1 MIRPRWWWILSKQ
14 QKLQQYI
21 YKLDSSLLELKHWD
35 LKLPLEQAR
44 KMDGVVV
51 ALADSQILS
60 WINEINNTQDYDI
73 KAKEVKKQIKFV
85 KKQEVSFENKNKI
98 ATLYKELY
106 RLQFREDYL
115 CVVMKNNSHYKR
127 ANKGF
132 KVNGINYKRLL
143 CTTGGVKMSTVVYVS
158 ERIFPELKKRLSN
171 NHNVKIP
178 LVPAKYSAYEA
189 LAASGSNIV
198 SWPLSRESKIPGG
211 TIVVKDCITKF
222 VADVIDVDDSNYPN
236 EPMVELKQNQEFDN
250 DASDG
255 CGIMTIN
262 LAKRWN
268 GELCGNFDKPLC
280 GCNLRNSFLKGMVF
294 PFDIVAFA
302 EQINGA
308 SEDNPD
314 KYLIEDVWGIKRDVR
329 DAELIVTESQLK
341 LWDCYKSWEDYY
353 ASCIEN
359 QYTFRV
365 AKTASDYVDMD
376 EVRQLNYQFIAPL
389 RLTEEDVR
397 DLVKPTVD
405 EISDI
410 LGGNYRKSLVYLC
423 GSKLNDSN
431 VMFADVI
438 ARAIMLE
445 PSLIGDDYICNR
457 VHRMIRRRIV
467 DAKIGVLDVRG
478 NYQILSGD
486 LYALAQSIFGLPV
499 TGLLK
504 AGEIYSKFWLDRR
517 VEKVLCYRAP
527 MSNEHS
533 IVQQK
538 ICNTDQARYWFQY
551 MESIAIVNAWDT
563 MPAALNGFDFDG
575 DLLFT
580 TDNEVLMRRQ
590 TNLPALRCIQ
600 HKAKKEII
608 NEENLIQSNINGFG
622 SQIGQI
628 TNRCTSMTSLMANY
642 SEDDEEYKV
651 LKYRT
656 QCMQAVQQAEIDKA
670 KGIKTYPMQKSW
682 YMLNECKQSDEFSD
696 EYNEKMEFYEKI
708 CAHKKPYFFGYNYPS
723 LMKEYRETTNR
734 ATTNARQ
741 KFRMELADMIEAY
754 EGGRD
759 ITLEQRV
766 FVERFLRS
774 LKLDSS
780 KSTCNMICWEIEKV
794 FDGKK
799 CFYPDKVDLYGLL
812 RSDNTYEQTLF
823 NKLIKECKK
832 SEQKYAIRCVIEALL
847 NKNEFEEPDEYNNV
861 EFDMSAILNEI
872 CNNEEMLCDLLL
884 DYCYQHNG
892 NKEILWNVCGETL
905 LSRLAQN
912 RKLYYPIAD
921 PNGDFAVQG
930 KRYLM
935 KEYIPGGDVD
945 EV

>member
-1 MIRPRWWWILSKQ
+1 MSKQ

-60 WINEINNTQDYDI
+60 WINEINETQDYDV
-73 KAKEVKKQIKFV
+73 KAREVKKQIKFL
-85 KKQEVSFENKNKI
+85 KKQEVTAANKSKI
-98 ATLYKELY
+98 SELYKELY
-106 RLQFREDYL
+106 RLQFREDYV
-115 CVVMKNNSHYKR
+115 CVVMKTNAHYKR
-127 ANKGF
+127 ANEGF
-132 KVNGINYKRLL
+132 KINVINYKRLL
-143 CTTGGVKMSTVVYVS
+143 CTTGGVKMSTVVYAS
-158 ERIFPELKKRLSN
+158 ERIQSELKKRLSN
-171 NHNVKIP
+171 NRNENIP

-189 LAASGSNIV
+189 LAASGSNVV
-198 SWPLSRESKIPGG
+198 SWPLDSDAKIPGG
-211 TIVVKDCITKF
+211 TIVVRDCITKF
-222 VADVIDVDDSNYPN
+222 IADVIDVDDSNYPN
-236 EPMVELKQNQEFDN
+236 EPIVELKHNQEFEN

-255 CGIMTIN
+255 CGIMTVE

-280 GCNLRNSFLKGMVF
+280 GCNLRNSFTKGMVF
-294 PFDIVAFA
+294 PFDIVEFA
-302 EQINGA
+302 EKINGA
-308 SEDNPD
+308 SEECPE
-314 KYLIEDVWGIKRDVR
+314 KYLVEDVWGAKRDIR
-329 DAELIVTESQLK
+329 DAQLIITESQLK
-341 LWDCYKSWEDYY
+341 LWNCYDSWEDYY
-353 ASCIEN
+353 NACIEN
-359 QYTFRV
+359 KYTFRV
-365 AKTASDYVDMD
+365 AKTAADYEDMD
-376 EVRQLNYQFIAPL
+376 EMRQLNYQFIAPL
-389 RLTEEDVR
+389 RLNQDDVK
-397 DLVKPTVD
+397 DLIKPTVD

-410 LGGNYRKSLVYLC
+410 LGKDYRKALVYLC
-423 GSKLNDSN
+423 GSKLNDDN
-431 VMFADVI
+431 VMFSDVVN
-438 ARAIMLE
+438 RAIMLE
-445 PSLIGDDYICNR
+445 PGLIGDDYILNR
-457 VHRMIRRRIV
+457 ISRMIKRRIV

-486 LYALAQSIFGLPV
+486 LYALAQSMFGLPV

-504 AGEIYSKFWLDRR
+504 AGEIYSKFWLNRNVD
-517 VEKVLCYRAP
+517 KVLCYRAP

-533 IVQQK
+533 IVKQNISFSEEAK
-538 ICNTDQARYWFQY
+538 YWFQY

-590 TNLPALRCIQ
+590 KNLPALRCIQ
-600 HKAKKEII
+600 HNAKKEII
-608 NEENLIQSNINGFG
+608 TEENLIQSNLNGFG

-682 YMLNECKQSDEFSD
+682 YMLSECRQKEEYSD
-696 EYNEKMEFYEKI
+696 EYNEKMEFYAKI
-708 CAHKKPYFFGYNYPS
+708 CAHKKPYFFGYNYSS
-723 LMKEYRETTNR
+723 LMKEYKETTNR
-734 ATTNARQ
+734 AMTNARQ
-741 KFRMELADMIEAY
+741 KFRMELDDLISMY
-754 EGGRD
+754 ENGED
-759 ITLEQRV
+759 ISIEQRI
-766 FVERFLRS
+766 FIERFLRS

-780 KSTCNMICWEIEKV
+780 KSTCNIICWEVEKA

-799 CFYPDKVDLYGLL
+799 SFCPEKVDIYSLL
-812 RSDNTYEQTLF
+812 RRKEEYSPSILD
-823 NKLIKECKK
+823 KIVKECKK
-832 SEQKYAIRCVIEALL
+832 SEKKRAIKCVIDFLI
-847 NKNEFEEPDEYNNV
+847 NKTDFEYELEYYNID
-861 EFDMSAILNEI
+861 FDISDILSGI

-884 DYCYQHNG
+884 DYCYKYNG

-905 LSRLAQN
+905 LGRLSKN
-912 RKLYYPIAD
+912 NTLYYPVINPD
-921 PNGDFAVQG
+921 GDFEVQG
-930 KRYLM
+930 KRYSM
-935 KEYIPGGDVD
+935 KEYLPRGDND

>member
-1 MIRPRWWWILSKQ
+1 
-14 QKLQQYI
+14 
-21 YKLDSSLLELKHWD
+21 
-35 LKLPLEQAR
+35 
-44 KMDGVVV
+44 MDGVVV

-60 WINEINNTQDYDI
+60 WINEINDIQDYDL
-73 KAKEVKKQIKFV
+73 KAREVKRQIKFL
-85 KKQEVSFENKNKI
+85 KRQEVTPANKAKI
-98 ATLYKELY
+98 AELYKELY
-106 RLQFREDYL
+106 RLQFRDDYV

-127 ANKGF
+127 ANQGF
-132 KVNGINYKRLL
+132 KINGINYKRLL

-158 ERIFPELKKRLSN
+158 ERVQPELKKRLSN
-171 NHNVKIP
+171 NHNMDIP

-189 LAASGSNIV
+189 LAASGSNVV
-198 SWPLSRESKIPGG
+198 SWPLGDDATIPGG
-211 TIVVKDCITKF
+211 TIVVKDCMTSFI
-222 VADVIDVDDSNYPN
+222 ADVIDVDDSNYPS
-236 EPMVELKQNQEFDN
+236 EPLVELKHNQEFEN

-255 CGIMTIN
+255 CGIMTVE

-308 SEDNPD
+308 SEDNPEG
-314 KYLIEDVWGIKRDVR
+314 YLVEDVWGTKRDIR
-329 DAELIVTESQLK
+329 DAELVITESQLK
-341 LWDCYKSWEDYY
+341 LWDCYASWEDYY
-353 ASCIEN
+353 TACIEN
-359 QYTFRV
+359 KYTFRV
-365 AKTASDYVDMD
+365 AKTASDYEEMD

-389 RLTEEDVR
+389 RLNEDDVR

-410 LGGNYRKSLVYLC
+410 LGGDYRKSLVYLC
-423 GSKLNDSN
+423 GSKLNDDN
-431 VMFADVI
+431 IPYTDVV

-445 PSLIGDDYICNR
+445 PTVIGDDYIQNR
-457 VHRMIRRRIV
+457 IHRMIKRRIV

-478 NYQILSGD
+478 NFQILSGD
-486 LYALAQSIFGLPV
+486 LYALAQSMFGLPI

-504 AGEIYSKFWLDRR
+504 AGEIYSKFWLEREVDQ
-517 VEKVLCYRAP
+517 VLCYRAP

-533 IVQQK
+533 IVRQN
-538 ICNTDQARYWFQY
+538 ICNSLEAQYWFQY

-580 TDNEVLMRRQ
+580 TDNEALMRRQ

-608 NEENLIQSNINGFG
+608 SEENLIQSNINGFG

-642 SEDDEEYKV
+642 SEDDEEYRV

-682 YMLNECKQSDEFSD
+682 YMLNECKQSDEYSD

-734 ATTNARQ
+734 AMTNARQ
-741 KFRMELADMIEAY
+741 KFRMELDDMLYAY
-754 EGGRD
+754 KNDES
-759 ITLEQRV
+759 ITLEQRI

-780 KSTCNMICWEIEKV
+780 KSTCNMICWEIERM
-794 FDGKK
+794 FDDKK
-799 CFYPDKVDLYGLL
+799 CFAPEKADLYGLL
-812 RSDNTYEQTLF
+812 HSGNAYDSSILS
-823 NKLIKECKK
+823 KVIKECKK
-832 SEQKYAIRCVIEALL
+832 SEQKHAMRCVIEALL
-847 NKNEFEEPDEYNNV
+847 NKNEFEDADEFHNV
-861 EFDMSAILNEI
+861 DFDMSAVLNEI

-884 DYCYQHNG
+884 DYCYKFNG
-892 NKEILWNVCGETL
+892 NKEILWNVCGEVL
-905 LSRLAQN
+905 IQRLAQN

-921 PNGDFAVQG
+921 PSGDFEVQG

-935 KEYIPGGDVD
+935 KEYELGGDVD

>member
-1 MIRPRWWWILSKQ
+1 MSKQ

-60 WINEINNTQDYDI
+60 WINEINDIQDYDL
-73 KAKEVKKQIKFV
+73 KAREVKRQIKFF
-85 KKQEVSFENKNKI
+85 KGQEVSLANKSKI
-98 ATLYKELY
+98 SELYKELY
-106 RLQFREDYL
+106 RLQFRDDYV

-127 ANKGF
+127 ANQGF
-132 KVNGINYKRLL
+132 KINGINYKRLL

-158 ERIFPELKKRLSN
+158 ERVQPELKRRLSN
-171 NHNVKIP
+171 NHNIEIP

-189 LAASGSNIV
+189 LAASGSNAV
-198 SWPLSRESKIPGG
+198 SWPLDGDASIPGG
-211 TIVVKDCITKF
+211 TIVVKDCMTSFI
-222 VADVIDVDDSNYPN
+222 ADVIDVDDSNYPN
-236 EPMVELKQNQEFDN
+236 EPLVELKHNQEFEN

-255 CGIMTIN
+255 CGIMTIE

-294 PFDIVAFA
+294 PFDIVGFA

-308 SEDNPD
+308 SLENPEG
-314 KYLIEDVWGIKRDVR
+314 YLVEDVWGTKRDVR
-329 DAELIVTESQLK
+329 DAELIITESQLK
-341 LWDCYKSWEDYY
+341 LWDCYSSWEHYY
-353 ASCIEN
+353 NSCIEN
-359 QYTFRV
+359 KYTFRV
-365 AKTASDYVDMD
+365 AKTASDYEDMD

-389 RLTEEDVR
+389 RLNEDDVR

-410 LGGNYRKSLVYLC
+410 LGGDYRKSLVYLC
-423 GSKLNDSN
+423 GSKLNDEN
-431 VMFADVI
+431 IQYADVV
-438 ARAIMLE
+438 ARAIMFD
-445 PSLIGDDYICNR
+445 PTLIGDEYIQNR
-457 VHRMIRRRIV
+457 IHRMIKRRIV

-478 NYQILSGD
+478 NFQILSGD
-486 LYALAQSIFGLPV
+486 LYALAQSMFGLPI

-504 AGEIYSKFWLDRR
+504 KGEIYSKFWLDRN
-517 VEKVLCYRAP
+517 VTQVLCYRAP

-533 IVQQK
+533 IVRQS
-538 ICNTDQARYWFQY
+538 ICRDQEAQYWFQY

-580 TDNEVLMRRQ
+580 TDNEALMRRQ

-608 NEENLIQSNINGFG
+608 SEENLIQSNINGFG

-642 SEDDEEYKV
+642 SEGDEEYKV

-682 YMLNECKQSDEFSD
+682 YLLNECKQSDEYSD

-734 ATTNARQ
+734 AMTNARQ
-741 KFRMELADMIEAY
+741 KFRMELYDMICAY
-754 EGGRD
+754 QNDEV
-759 ITLEQRV
+759 TLEQRI
-766 FVERFLRS
+766 FVEKFLRS

-780 KSTCNMICWEIEKV
+780 KSTCNMICWEIEKT
-794 FDGKK
+794 FDGTK
-799 CFYPDKVDLYGLL
+799 CFCPEKADLYGLL
-812 RSDNTYEQTLF
+812 RSDNAYESTLLS
-823 NKLIKECKK
+823 KVIKECKK

-847 NKNEFEEPDEYNNV
+847 NKNEFEEVEEYYNV
-861 EFDMSAILNEI
+861 DFDMSAVLSEI

-884 DYCYQHNG
+884 DYCYQYNG
-892 NKEILWNVCGETL
+892 NKEILWNVAGETL
-905 LSRLAQN
+905 VARLAQS
-912 RKLYYPIAD
+912 RTLYYPIVN
-921 PNGDFAVQG
+921 PNGDFEVQG
-930 KRYLM
+930 KCYSM
-935 KEYIPGGDVD
+935 KEYVAGGDID
-945 EV
+945 EI

>member
-1 MIRPRWWWILSKQ
+1 MSKQ

-44 KMDGVVV
+44 KTDGIVV

-60 WINEINNTQDYDI
+60 WINEINGTQDYDI
-73 KAKEVKKQIKFV
+73 QAKEVKKQIRFL
-85 KKQEVSFENKNKI
+85 KKQDVTPENKAMI
-98 ATLYKELY
+98 AELYQKLY
-106 RLQFREDYL
+106 RLQFREDYM
-115 CVVMKNNSHYKR
+115 CVVMRNNTHYKR

-132 KVNGINYKRLL
+132 KVNGITYKRLL

-158 ERIFPELKKRLSN
+158 EKVHDEIKRRLAN
-171 NHNVKIP
+171 NRNENVP

-189 LAASGSNIV
+189 LAASGSNVV
-198 SWPLSRESKIPGG
+198 SWPLGEDAKIPGG
-211 TIVVKDCITKF
+211 TIVVKDCMTKF

-236 EPMVELKQNQEFDN
+236 EPMVELKRNQEFEN

-255 CGIMTIN
+255 CGIMTVE

-302 EQINGA
+302 EQVNGA

-314 KYLIEDVWGIKRDVR
+314 RYLVEDVWGTKRDVR
-329 DAELIVTESQLK
+329 DAELIITESQLK
-341 LWDCYKSWEDYY
+341 LWDCYSSWENYY
-353 ASCIEN
+353 ASCIQN
-359 QYTFRV
+359 RYTFRV
-365 AKTASDYVDMD
+365 AKTASDYEDMD

-389 RLTEEDVR
+389 RLTEDDVK
-397 DLVKPTVD
+397 DLIKPTVD

-410 LGGNYRKSLVYLC
+410 LGGDYRKSLVYLC
-423 GSKLNDSN
+423 GSKLNDDN
-431 VMFADVI
+431 VQYVDAV

-445 PSLIGDDYICNR
+445 PSIIGDDYICNR
-457 VHRMIRRRIV
+457 VHRMIKRRIV

-486 LYALAQSIFGLPV
+486 LYALAQSVFGLPV
-499 TGLLK
+499 TGILA
-504 AGEIYSKFWLDRR
+504 AGEIYSKFWIERGVD
-517 VEKVLCYRAP
+517 EVLCYRAP

-533 IVQQK
+533 IVRQH
-538 ICNTDQARYWFQY
+538 ICNNLEAKYWFQY

-600 HKAKKEII
+600 HKAKKEVIS
-608 NEENLIQSNINGFG
+608 EENLIQSNMNGFG

-670 KGIKTYPMQKSW
+670 KGIKTYPMQKPW
-682 YMLNECKQSDEFSD
+682 YMLNECRQSEEYSD
-696 EYNEKMEFYEKI
+696 EYNAKMEFYEKI

-734 ATTNARQ
+734 AITNARQ
-741 KFRMELADMIEAY
+741 KFRMELDDMVEMY
-754 EGGRD
+754 KNKSD
-759 ITLEQRV
+759 MMPEQRL
-766 FVERFLRS
+766 FVEKFLRS
-774 LKLDSS
+774 LNLDSS
-780 KSTCNMICWEIEKV
+780 KSTCNMICWEVEKV
-794 FDGKK
+794 FDNQK
-799 CFYPDKVDLYGLL
+799 CFVAEKSDLYGLL
-812 RSDNTYEQTLF
+812 RSENTYEATLF
-823 NKLIKECKK
+823 NKIIKECKK
-832 SEQKYAIRCVIEALL
+832 TEQKHTMKCVIEALL
-847 NKNEFEEPDEYNNV
+847 NKTESEDLEEYHNID
-861 EFDMSAILNEI
+861 FDMNAVLSEI
-872 CNNEEMLCDLLL
+872 CSNEEMLCDLLL
-884 DYCYQHNG
+884 DYCYKYRG

-905 LSRLAQN
+905 INRLSQS
-912 RKLYYPIAD
+912 RKLYYPAIDA
-921 PNGDFAVQG
+921 NGDFEVQG
-930 KRYLM
+930 KRYSM
-935 KEYIPGGDVD
+935 QEYIVGGDIN

>member
-1 MIRPRWWWILSKQ
+1 MSKQ

-35 LKLPLEQAR
+35 LKLPLDQAR
-44 KMDGVVV
+44 RMDGVVV

-60 WINEINNTQDYDI
+60 WINEINDIQDYDL
-73 KAKEVKKQIKFV
+73 KAREVKRQIKFL
-85 KKQEVSFENKNKI
+85 KKQEVTPANKAKI
-98 ATLYKELY
+98 SELYRELY
-106 RLQFREDYL
+106 RLQFRDDYV
-115 CVVMKNNSHYKR
+115 CVVMKNNTHYKR
-127 ANKGF
+127 ANQGF
-132 KVNGINYKRLL
+132 KINGINYKRLL

-158 ERIFPELKKRLSN
+158 ERVQPELKKRLAN
-171 NHNVKIP
+171 NHNPNVP

-189 LAASGSNIV
+189 LAASGSNVV
-198 SWPLSRESKIPGG
+198 SWPLGSDATIPGG
-211 TIVVKDCITKF
+211 TIVVKDCMTRFI
-222 VADVIDVDDSNYPN
+222 ADVIDVDDSNYPN
-236 EPMVELKQNQEFDN
+236 EPLVELKRDQEFDN

-255 CGIMTIN
+255 CGIMTVE

-302 EQINGA
+302 EQVNGA
-308 SEDNPD
+308 SEDNPEG
-314 KYLIEDVWGIKRDVR
+314 YLVEDVWGVKRDIR
-329 DAELIVTESQLK
+329 DVELVVTESQLK
-341 LWDCYKSWEDYY
+341 LWDCYSSWEDYY
-353 ASCIEN
+353 AACIEN
-359 QYTFRV
+359 KYTFRV
-365 AKTASDYVDMD
+365 AKTASDYEDMD

-389 RLTEEDVR
+389 RLNEDDVK

-410 LGGNYRKSLVYLC
+410 LGGDYRKSLVYLC
-423 GSKLNDSN
+423 GSKLNDDSIPYT
-431 VMFADVI
+431 DVV

-445 PSLIGDDYICNR
+445 PTLIGDDYIQNR
-457 VHRMIRRRIV
+457 IHRMIKRRIV

-478 NYQILSGD
+478 NFQILSGD
-486 LYALAQSIFGLPV
+486 LYALAQSMFGLPV

-504 AGEIYSKFWLDRR
+504 AGEIYSKFWLGRNVDQ
-517 VEKVLCYRAP
+517 VLCYRAP

-533 IVQQK
+533 IVRQN
-538 ICNTDQARYWFQY
+538 ICNSPETQYWFQY

-580 TDNEVLMRRQ
+580 TDNEALMRRQ
-590 TNLPALRCIQ
+590 VNLPALRCIQ

-608 NEENLIQSNINGFG
+608 SEENLIQSNINGFG

-642 SEDDEEYKV
+642 TEDDEEYKV

-682 YMLNECKQSDEFSD
+682 YMLNECKQSDEYSD
-696 EYNEKMEFYEKI
+696 EYNEKMEFYETI

-741 KFRMELADMIEAY
+741 KFRMELDDMICAYQNGEA
-754 EGGRD
+754 
-759 ITLEQRV
+759 TLEQKI

-774 LKLDSS
+774 LKLDNS
-780 KSTCNMICWEIEKV
+780 KSTCNMICWEIEKT
-794 FDGKK
+794 FDGNK
-799 CFYPDKVDLYGLL
+799 CFYSDKVDLYGLL
-812 RSDNTYEQTLF
+812 RSDNTYESALL
-823 NKLIKECKK
+823 NKVIKECKK

-847 NKNEFEEPDEYNNV
+847 NKNEFEEVDEYYNV
-861 EFDMSAILNEI
+861 DFDMDAILSEI

-884 DYCYQHNG
+884 DYCYKYNG
-892 NKEILWNVCGETL
+892 NKEILWNVAGETL
-905 LSRLAQN
+905 LARLSQG
-912 RKLYYPIAD
+912 RKLYYPAVD
-921 PNGDFAVQG
+921 LDGDFKVQG
-930 KRYLM
+930 KCYSM
-935 KEYIPGGDVD
+935 KEYVVGGDID

>member
-1 MIRPRWWWILSKQ
+1 MSKQ

-44 KMDGVVV
+44 KMEGVVV

-60 WINEINNTQDYDI
+60 WINEINGTQDYDT
-73 KAKEVKKQIKFV
+73 KAKEVKRQIKFI
-85 KKQEVSFENKNKI
+85 KKQEISPENRVRI
-98 ATLYKELY
+98 SELYKELY

-115 CVVMKNNSHYKR
+115 CVVMKNNTHYKR

-158 ERIFPELKKRLSN
+158 DRIYDQLKRRLSN
-171 NHNVKIP
+171 NHNPEIP

-189 LAASGSNIV
+189 LAASGSNVV
-198 SWPLSRESKIPGG
+198 SWPSDENGNIPGG
-211 TIVVKDCITKF
+211 TIVVRDCMTKF
-222 VADVIDVDDSNYPN
+222 VADFIDVDDSNYPN
-236 EPMVELKQNQEFDN
+236 EPMVELKKNQEFEN

-255 CGIMTIN
+255 CGIMTVE

-268 GELCGNFDKPLC
+268 GELCDLPDTPLC

-308 SEDNPD
+308 SEDSPD
-314 KYLIEDVWGIKRDVR
+314 KYLVEDVWGTKRDIR

-341 LWDCYKSWEDYY
+341 LWDCYSSWEDYY
-353 ASCIEN
+353 SSCIEN
-359 QYTFRV
+359 KYTFRV
-365 AKTASDYVDMD
+365 AKTASEYEDMD

-389 RLTEEDVR
+389 RLTEEDVK
-397 DLVKPTVD
+397 DLIRPTVD

-410 LGGNYRKSLVYLC
+410 LGGDYRKSLVYLC
-423 GSKLNDSN
+423 GSKLNDDN
-431 VMFADVI
+431 VMYSDVV
-438 ARAIMLE
+438 ARAIMME
-445 PSLIGDDYICNR
+445 PSLVGDDYICNR
-457 VHRMIRRRIV
+457 IHRMIKRRIV

-486 LYALAQSIFGLPV
+486 LYALAQSMFGLPV
-499 TGLLK
+499 TGILE
-504 AGEIYSKFWLDRR
+504 AGEIYSKFWLDRG
-517 VEKVLCYRAP
+517 VDKVLCYRAP

-533 IVQQK
+533 IVSQR
-538 ICNTDQARYWFQY
+538 ICSNIAAQYWFQY
-551 MESIAIVNAWDT
+551 MKSIAIVNAWDT

-608 NEENLIQSNINGFG
+608 SEENLIQSNLNGFG

-642 SEDDEEYKV
+642 TEDDEEYKV

-682 YMLNECKQSDEFSD
+682 YMLNECKQSDEYSD

-741 KFRMELADMIEAY
+741 KFRMELEDMVKMYESGADM
-754 EGGRD
+754 
-759 ITLEQRV
+759 TLEQKI
-766 FVERFLRS
+766 FVERFLRG
-774 LKLDSS
+774 LNLDSS

-794 FDGKK
+794 FDKQK
-799 CFYPDKVDLYGLL
+799 CFAPTKVDLYEML
-812 RSDNTYEQTLF
+812 RSNNAYEATVF
-823 NKLIKECKK
+823 NKILKECKQAEK
-832 SEQKYAIRCVIEALL
+832 KRAMRCLIEVLL
-847 NKNEFEEPDEYNNV
+847 NKVESEELEEYYDV
-861 EFDMSAILNEI
+861 EFDMSAALDEI
-872 CNNEEMLCDLLL
+872 CNNEDMLCDLLL
-884 DYCYQHNG
+884 DYCYLHNG

-905 LSRLAQN
+905 IARLMQDRN
-912 RKLYYPIAD
+912 LYYPALDAD
-921 PNGDFAVQG
+921 GEFEVQG
-930 KRYLM
+930 KKYTI
-935 KEYIPGGDVD
+935 KEYVLGGDTD
-945 EV
+945 EI

>member
-1 MIRPRWWWILSKQ
+1 MSKQ

-60 WINEINNTQDYDI
+60 WINEINDTQDYDI
-73 KAKEVKKQIKFV
+73 QAKEVKKQIKFL
-85 KKQEVSFENKNKI
+85 KKQDITPENKAAI
-98 ATLYKELY
+98 TELYQKLY
-106 RLQFREDYL
+106 RLQFREDYM
-115 CVVMKNNSHYKR
+115 CVVMRNNTHYKR

-132 KVNGINYKRLL
+132 KVNGITYKRLL

-158 ERIFPELKKRLSN
+158 EKVHPELKKRLSN
-171 NHNVKIP
+171 GHNENIP

-189 LAASGSNIV
+189 LAASGSNVV
-198 SWPLSRESKIPGG
+198 SWPLDGNSKIPGG
-211 TIVVKDCITKF
+211 TIVVKDCMTKF

-236 EPMVELKQNQEFDN
+236 EPMVELKRNQEFEN

-255 CGIMTIN
+255 CGIMTVE

-268 GELCGNFDKPLC
+268 GELCNNPDKPLC

-302 EQINGA
+302 EQVNGA
-308 SEDNPD
+308 SDDNPEG
-314 KYLIEDVWGIKRDVR
+314 YLVTDVWGSKRDVR
-329 DAELIVTESQLK
+329 DAELIITESQLK
-341 LWDCYKSWEDYY
+341 LWDCYASWEDYY
-353 ASCIEN
+353 ASCVEN
-359 QYTFRV
+359 KYTFRV
-365 AKTASDYVDMD
+365 AKTASDYEDMD

-389 RLTEEDVR
+389 RLTEGDVR
-397 DLVKPTVD
+397 DLIKPTVD

-410 LGGNYRKSLVYLC
+410 LGGDYRKSLVYLC
-423 GSKLNDSN
+423 GSKLNDDN
-431 VMFADVI
+431 VPYADIV

-457 VHRMIRRRIV
+457 IHRMIKRRIV
-467 DAKIGVLDVRG
+467 DAKIGVLDVHG

-486 LYALAQSIFGLPV
+486 LYALAQSMFKLPV
-499 TGLLK
+499 TGLLE
-504 AGEIYSKFWLDRR
+504 AGEIYSKFWLERGID
-517 VEKVLCYRAP
+517 KVLCYRAP

-533 IVQQK
+533 IVKQR
-538 ICNTDQARYWFQY
+538 ICNNLAAKYWFQY

-608 NEENLIQSNINGFG
+608 SEENLIQSNMNGFG

-656 QCMQAVQQAEIDKA
+656 QCMQAVQQAEI
-670 KGIKTYPMQKSW
+670 
-682 YMLNECKQSDEFSD
+682 
-696 EYNEKMEFYEKI
+696 KI
-708 CAHKKPYFFGYNYPS
+708 SVSPYSNVW
-723 LMKEYRETTNR
+723 
-734 ATTNARQ
+734 A
-741 KFRMELADMIEAY
+741 
-754 EGGRD
+754 
-759 ITLEQRV
+759 ITR
-766 FVERFLRS
+766 
-774 LKLDSS
+774 
-780 KSTCNMICWEIEKV
+780 
-794 FDGKK
+794 
-799 CFYPDKVDLYGLL
+799 
-812 RSDNTYEQTLF
+812 
-823 NKLIKECKK
+823 
-832 SEQKYAIRCVIEALL
+832 
-847 NKNEFEEPDEYNNV
+847 
-861 EFDMSAILNEI
+861 
-872 CNNEEMLCDLLL
+872 
-884 DYCYQHNG
+884 
-892 NKEILWNVCGETL
+892 
-905 LSRLAQN
+905 
-912 RKLYYPIAD
+912 
-921 PNGDFAVQG
+921 
-930 KRYLM
+930 
-935 KEYIPGGDVD
+935 
-945 EV
+945 